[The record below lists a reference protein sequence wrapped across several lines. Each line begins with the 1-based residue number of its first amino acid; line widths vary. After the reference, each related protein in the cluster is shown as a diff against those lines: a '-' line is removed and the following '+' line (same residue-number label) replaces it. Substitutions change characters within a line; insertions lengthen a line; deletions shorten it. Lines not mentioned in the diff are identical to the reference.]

1 METIKNYLD
10 NIFSSLPR
18 SADII
23 KIKEELLL
31 NMEDKYNELKESG
44 KTENEAIGIVISE
57 FGNIDE
63 LVKELGINTT
73 ITETNN
79 IPTITME
86 EAEAYIED
94 KIKYGK
100 LIAIGVVLCILAP
113 AILMFTHT
121 LILNGIFGTAIGIDV
136 LEGLSVIPLCVLV
149 AIAVGLFIY
158 TGTKLDRYKY
168 LEEDFILPLHV
179 EQEIKVLK
187 QKFAPRFTRST
198 IIGVILCVLSPIA
211 LISLSA
217 VGGYNDDRLSSYG
230 AIVLLIMVAIAVFIF
245 IRSGNINGSYN
256 VLLQAEKY
264 SKKNKEN
271 NKVIDVVAAIVW
283 PVVTAIFLVWGLV
296 FGAWHICWIV
306 FPVTGVLFGA
316 FSGAYS
322 IIKDNDNK

>member
-18 SADII
+18 SAEII

-44 KTENEAIGIVISE
+44 KTENEAIGIVISK

-79 IPTITME
+79 ISTITME

-113 AILMFTHT
+113 AMLMFTHT
-121 LILNGIFGTAIGIDV
+121 LILDGIFGTAVDIDV

-322 IIKDNDNK
+322 IIKGNANK

>member
-1 METIKNYLD
+1 METIENYLD

-18 SADII
+18 SAEII

-73 ITETNN
+73 IKEASN

-86 EAEAYIED
+86 EAEEYIED

-113 AILMFTHT
+113 AVLMFTHT
-121 LILNGIFGTAIGIDV
+121 LILDGIFSAAIGIDV

-158 TGTKLDRYKY
+158 AGTKLDRYKY

-179 EQEIKVLK
+179 EQKVKMLK
-187 QKFAPRFTRST
+187 QEFAPTFTRST
-198 IIGVILCVLSPIA
+198 IAGVILCVLSPIA
-211 LISLSA
+211 LITLSA
-217 VGGYNDDRLSSYG
+217 FGGYNDDRLSSYG
-230 AIVLLIMVAIAVFIF
+230 VVVLLIMVAIAVFIF
-245 IRSGNINGSYN
+245 IRSGNINSSYN
-256 VLLQAEKY
+256 VILQVEEY
-264 SKKNKEN
+264 SKKSKEN
-271 NKVIDVVAAIVW
+271 NKVIGAVAAIVW
-283 PVVTAIFLVWGLV
+283 PIATAIFLVWGLV
-296 FGAWHICWIV
+296 FGAWNICWIV
-306 FPVTGVLFGA
+306 FPVTGVIFGA

-322 IIKDNDNK
+322 IIKGENKK